1 MEYYDSQ
8 LVELGEGVASVGLSS
23 LAEDLNVRLE
33 QMELLTE
40 EHLSSG
46 LRDIASGI
54 DSISAVDT

>member
-8 LVELGEGVASVGLSS
+8 LVELGEVVASVGLSS

-40 EHLSSG
+40 EHSSSH
-46 LRDIASGI
+46 RDIAS
-54 DSISAVDT
+54 

>member
-8 LVELGEGVASVGLSS
+8 LVELGEVVASVGLSS

-54 DSISAVDT
+54 ASISAVDT